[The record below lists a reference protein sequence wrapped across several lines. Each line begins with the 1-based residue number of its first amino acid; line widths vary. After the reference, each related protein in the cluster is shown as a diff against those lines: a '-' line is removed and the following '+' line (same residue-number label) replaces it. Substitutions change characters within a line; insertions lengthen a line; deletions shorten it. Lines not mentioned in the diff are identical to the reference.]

1 MARGIVVD
9 PQAEDREDPNRQADE
24 PGSEPH
30 ETQDDLPEKLRGKSQ
45 KELAEMYLNLESEL
59 GRIRNEIG
67 YVRQEAATWRSLAE
81 QLGTASRT
89 EPETTRKP
97 VEISGDDLIARP
109 KDAIRAVLDEVLDEK
124 LGPVVQDVRRVRMET
139 EAERFVRDFPN
150 YVQIGN
156 DPAFQQWV
164 AQSPRRIAL
173 ANRALTQEDI
183 GAMRELM
190 EGWEERQAL
199 LAELQ
204 ASQKGNAADTRDEG
218 ADTAPTGVQ
227 GARRVATEKPGQGGN
242 AHAGKKVFYQSDV
255 INTML
260 RDPDKY
266 YSEAYQKELLAA
278 MREGRYRK

>member
-24 PGSEPH
+24 PGSEQH

-45 KELAEMYLNLESEL
+45 KELAEMYINLESEL

-67 YVRQEAATWRSLAE
+67 YVRQEASTWRSLAE
-81 QLGTASRT
+81 QLGTAPRT

-109 KDAIRAVLDEVLDEK
+109 KDAIRAVLDEVIDEK

-164 AQSPRRIAL
+164 TQSPKRIAL
-173 ANRALTQEDI
+173 VNQALTKEDI

-204 ASQKGNAADTRDEG
+204 ASQKGDDTDTGYEG
-218 ADTAPTGVQ
+218 TDTAPTGVQ
-227 GARRVATEKPGQGGN
+227 GARRVATEKSGQGGN
-242 AHAGKKVFYQSDV
+242 AHVGKKVFYQSDV

-260 RDPDKY
+260 RNPDKY
-266 YSEAYQKELLAA
+266 YSEAYQTELMAA